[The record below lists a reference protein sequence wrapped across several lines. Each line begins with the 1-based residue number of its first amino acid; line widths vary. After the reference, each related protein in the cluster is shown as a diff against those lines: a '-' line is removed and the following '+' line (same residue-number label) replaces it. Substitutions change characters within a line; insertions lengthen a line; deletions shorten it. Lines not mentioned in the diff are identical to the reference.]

1 MGWRTAN
8 RERRDCSK
16 SGEGRG
22 GERTG
27 PTRRAAP
34 RPRTPRS
41 PLGKT
46 GSLGTR
52 RDSRASV
59 NKALLSNANGY
70 VAATER
76 TPRAWR
82 KLKRSVIQSTENRGR
97 YRWCTRVNRST
108 ADIRSGLG
116 IPRSGADWVSR
127 VPREGPRQQ
136 ARISGPF
143 SFSRTRLL
151 KSSLRVSK
159 DRQSLPRSHPWHPR
173 RPIRFDQ
180 RAMIPP

>member
-116 IPRSGADWVSR
+116 IPRSKGRAPSACQSFGALF
-127 VPREGPRQQ
+127 
-136 ARISGPF
+136 I
-143 SFSRTRLL
+143 SRTRLL